1 MPNQDLKTAGDLVD
15 VEVLRA
21 EARNVHMSSDRYC
34 WLLYSRMKHG
44 SYGLLQQ

>member
-21 EARNVHMSSDRYC
+21 DVHMSSDRYC
-34 WLLYSRMKHG
+34 WLLYSQMKHG
-44 SYGLLQQ
+44 SYGLLQH